1 MRKIAILGASALQVP
16 LIEKAKSMGIETHVF
31 AWASNDIG
39 EKIADY
45 FYPISTVEK
54 EAILEECRRIGIDGI
69 CSIASDL
76 AMITVNYVASELGLT
91 GNTVEATIK
100 STNKHRMREA
110 FLNNGDPSP
119 KSVLVDKK
127 SDLSTLSMTF
137 PVIVK
142 PTDRSG
148 SRGIFKLN
156 GPEGLERAVE
166 NAIKLSFEKKAL
178 VEEYV
183 EGQEYSV
190 EFISYAGKHQ
200 FIALT
205 KKYTTGA
212 PHFIETGHLEPAS
225 VGEDL
230 LKEIK
235 SVISHAL
242 DSLGLKYGASHSE
255 IKVDAEGN
263 IRLIEIGGRMG
274 GGFIGSDLV
283 ALSTGFDFV
292 EAVLKVSLGEE
303 PDLHDIRPRGASAI
317 RFILSEY
324 DLEALDRLKKEN
336 FRLLVK
342 EDIKAEL
349 NGPVTDDSNRHGF
362 FIMRASTVEELMS
375 YLPDPL

>member
-31 AWASNDIG
+31 AWAADDVG

-54 EAILEECRRIGIDGI
+54 DAILEECKRIGVDGI

-91 GNTVEATIK
+91 GNTIEATIR
-100 STNKHRMREA
+100 STNKHQMRET
-110 FLNNGDPSP
+110 FLKNGDPSP
-119 KSVLVDKK
+119 KSILVDEKF
-127 SDLSTLSMTF
+127 DLSTLNMTF

-148 SRGIFKLN
+148 SRGISKLD

-190 EFISYAGKHQ
+190 EFISYAGKHH

-212 PHFIETGHLEPAS
+212 PHFIETGHIEPAPI
-225 VGEDL
+225 GEKL
-230 LKEIK
+230 LKKIK
-235 SVISHAL
+235 NVVSHAL

-255 IKVDAEGN
+255 MKVDAEGN
-263 IRLIEIGGRMG
+263 IHLIEIGGRMG

-283 ALSTGFDFV
+283 ELSTGFDFV
-292 EAVLKVSLGEE
+292 KAVLEISLGEE
-303 PDLHDIRPRGASAI
+303 PDLHEICPKGASAI
-317 RFILSEY
+317 RFILSED
-324 DLEALDRLKKEN
+324 DLKALDRLKSEN
-336 FRLLVK
+336 NGFLVRA
-342 EDIKAEL
+342 DIKAER
-349 NGPVTDDSNRHGF
+349 NEPVTDDSNRHGF
-362 FIMRASTVEELMS
+362 FIMRASTVEELVP
-375 YLPDPL
+375 YLPAPM